1 MTASVET
8 RLKTYSV
15 NNDFP
20 QKKIYI
26 PINQN
31 GTMAKDALL
40 LKKFISAV
48 CVSYLR
54 LEYELCGLATYAS
67 SPGCNRSLI
76 GHYDL
81 AAGNG

>member
-1 MTASVET
+1 
-8 RLKTYSV
+8 
-15 NNDFP
+15 
-20 QKKIYI
+20 
-26 PINQN
+26 
-31 GTMAKDALL
+31 MAKDALL

-48 CVSYLR
+48 CVRYLR